1 VAGRRKQITME
12 RAIAILREC
21 GWSVDVDDAG
31 RKIVLQEPS
40 PDVNWL
46 HVLRQQDVAEN
57 EPRD

>member
-1 VAGRRKQITME
+1 ME